1 MIRSRNEHTLAQ
13 SCEVTGRGYWSGQQT
28 TVRISPASLGT
39 GVQLMRTDLP
49 DNPAVTVGLDV
60 RHDHELRTVL
70 AVGEARF
77 AMIEHLMAALYALE
91 IDNCVVE
98 LDAEELPGLDGSANA
113 YVKALRASGL
123 VIQAAPRRQL
133 IIDQTIRVGTAASW
147 IEVSPSFDGRA
158 HYCYQLDYGDES
170 PIYAQ
175 TFQSVLTP
183 DTFCREI
190 APARTFVTIDQAD
203 ALRESGLAGH
213 VANQDLLVFGPEG
226 PLDNVLRYPDE
237 CARHKALDLI
247 GDLALV
253 GVELVGRVVSHR
265 GGHNLNARLAEQL
278 RRMTHRRAAYDFRRA
293 A

>member
-13 SCEVTGRGYWSGQQT
+13 TCEVAGRGYWSGQQT

-39 GVQLMRTDLP
+39 GIQLMRTDLP
-49 DNPAVTVGLDV
+49 DNPVVTVGLDV

-70 AVGEARF
+70 KTGDTRF

-91 IDNCVVE
+91 IDNCLVE
-98 LDAEELPGLDGSANA
+98 IDAEELPGLDGSANA

-133 IIDQTIRVGTAASW
+133 IIDQTVRVGTAASW

-158 HYCYQLDYGDES
+158 HYSYRLDYGDTS
-170 PIYAQ
+170 SIKPQ

-183 DTFCREI
+183 DIFCREI
-190 APARTFVTIDQAD
+190 APARTFVTMDQAD
-203 ALRESGLAGH
+203 ALRKAGLAGH
-213 VANQDLLVFGPEG
+213 VANQDLLVFGSDG
-226 PLDNVLRYPDE
+226 PVDNVMRYPDE
-237 CARHKALDLI
+237 CARHKVLDLI

-253 GVELVGRVVSHR
+253 GVELIGRVISHR
-265 GGHNLNARLAEQL
+265 GGHNLNAKLAERLQ
-278 RRMTHRRAAYDFRRA
+278 RMTNRRAAYDQRRA